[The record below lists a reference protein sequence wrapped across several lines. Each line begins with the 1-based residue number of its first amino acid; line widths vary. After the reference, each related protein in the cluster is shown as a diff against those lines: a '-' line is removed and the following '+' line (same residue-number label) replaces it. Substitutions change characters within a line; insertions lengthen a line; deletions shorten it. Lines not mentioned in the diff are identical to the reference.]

1 MWAVC
6 PTGML
11 AGAWRST
18 DGGVTFQH
26 VNTPPLVNS
35 AALAPASGTTAV
47 LARNGARSRL
57 LRTTDGGVHWT
68 APRVPGLATFVPW
81 IGFTDADV
89 GAALVQTGDDGSAK
103 IERQA
108 LWRTTDRGASWSR
121 VRFG

>member
-1 MWAVC
+1 
-6 PTGML
+6 ML

-18 DGGVTFQH
+18 DGGVTFKL

-68 APRVPGLATFVPW
+68 AARVPGLATFVPW

-89 GAALVQTGDDGSAK
+89 GAALVQTGYEGSAK
-103 IERQA
+103 IELQS